1 MKKIRNETM
10 RTANYDVCFTED
22 LYSEHKQT
30 FQNYM
35 IEIRKYK
42 NRYLIISIIL
52 ISDSLLLFLF
62 NIQFNYVELLIFNV
76 IVISIFFTKWN
87 DYYNAR
93 KIEKYLITKNLMNKV
108 GNIYFKNPDSC
119 FLMENYIILLDKGNI
134 LCFNY
139 SKIKKVYKEYGNK
152 FPTGAGYNYI
162 ELRLH
167 LILENGRECSML
179 IEKSSNYWLLNKGNC
194 QNIINYLLKKNA
206 TIEIQDDVVTNKIC
220 MK

>member
-52 ISDSLLLFLF
+52 ISVSLLLFLF

-93 KIEKYLITKNLMNKV
+93 KIEKYLITK
-108 GNIYFKNPDSC
+108 S
-119 FLMENYIILLDKGNI
+119 
-134 LCFNY
+134 
-139 SKIKKVYKEYGNK
+139 
-152 FPTGAGYNYI
+152 
-162 ELRLH
+162 R
-167 LILENGRECSML
+167 
-179 IEKSSNYWLLNKGNC
+179 
-194 QNIINYLLKKNA
+194 
-206 TIEIQDDVVTNKIC
+206 
-220 MK
+220 